1 MQLSDYIKRE
11 HINCGFEAPD
21 KPGAMAALCR
31 LAAGLSGADA
41 QALLNVVMHRE
52 AMGSTGLGG
61 GVALPHSHTSL
72 VDKPLVILA
81 ISPKGVDFESL
92 DNKPVR
98 LFILLLTPADG
109 DSREHLQLLARL
121 GAMFKSNDT
130 VEEFLS
136 AQSPDEVFELI
147 LKRQ

>member
-1 MQLSDYIKRE
+1 MQLSDYIRRE
-11 HINCGFEAPD
+11 HIFTGFTAPD
-21 KPGAMAALCR
+21 KPGAVAALCR
-31 LAAGLSGADA
+31 LAAGVSGVDA
-41 QALLNVVMHRE
+41 QALLNVVMNRE

-61 GVALPHSHTSL
+61 GVALPHSHTDL
-72 VDKPLVILA
+72 VDTPLIIVA
-81 ISPKGVDFESL
+81 IASQWINFESL
-92 DNKPVR
+92 DKKPVR
-98 LFILLLTPADG
+98 LFVLLLTPAKG